1 MINRM
6 DRILKNTISR
16 KRGFLNGKYNCSA
29 GRFVKRNMFEKKEK
43 ALSFIIPLFIRSIP
57 EVLSWPYPIGF
68 DPVGFYAPSAVD
80 EVVFHISFS
89 ELLKRTSFLYIVYTL
104 FYKLIGDPL
113 LPSKILAP
121 LLTGFIGYT
130 VYIFV
135 RGLGVKPSTAFLASI
150 LSTTYFVALRISWE
164 MYRQMFAT
172 IFLFTIFYLETKPQ
186 TLTNKIFQAVLSFL
200 TSWSHEFITL
210 LLLIHKGI
218 QALEKKNPW
227 KILQE
232 ALLALPAALFL
243 LYEVYSPREVALQIP
258 VFHVK
263 SSSTLDTFFFI
274 TGFIVY
280 LYLPIAPLVI
290 PGMSFLKT
298 PQLRN
303 WALTCL
309 ALSYLPLNPSGFDIH
324 WYRWVILLN
333 YPITITAAKGFELLT
348 SSRSGKRS
356 IARKVAFGT
365 LVLVFVFTATYIA
378 LPPEQQWN
386 KYFGDWNSYKQFIQ
400 TSMLQSSIP
409 LKDIEP
415 TIEAIKWVDS
425 LPGNKTLVLHEAF
438 HNWAKIY
445 ARHTNLIRIV
455 ESDLTSPIRTN
466 ISEQLLQL
474 AVFQNNTVYTIWWTN
489 TTWYNMPRPPPQF
502 KLLRAFQDIAVYIY
516 QP

>member
-1 MINRM
+1 MRK
-6 DRILKNTISR
+6 LKISE
-16 KRGFLNGKYNCSA
+16 KV
-29 GRFVKRNMFEKKEK
+29 VKI
-43 ALSFIIPLFIRSIP
+43 LSFVIPFFVRLIP
-57 EVLSWPYPIGF
+57 EILAWPYPIGF
-68 DPVGFYAPSAVD
+68 DTVGFYAPVAVK
-80 EVVFHISFS
+80 EVVFKTRLPKLVKSTY
-89 ELLKRTSFLYIVYTL
+89 LLYVVYTIL
-104 FYKLIGDPL
+104 YKLLGDSL
-113 LPSKILAP
+113 LPSKLLAP
-121 LLTGFIGYT
+121 LLTGLIGYT
-130 VYIFV
+130 VYKFV
-135 RGLGVKPSTAFLASI
+135 RGLGVKPSTAFLASL

-164 MYRQMFAT
+164 MYRQMLAT
-172 IFLFTIFYLETKPQ
+172 LFLFTIFYLETKPQ

-200 TSWSHEFITL
+200 TAWSHEFITVIL
-210 LLLIHKGI
+210 LVHKGI

-232 ALLALPAALFL
+232 ALPALPAALFL

-263 SSSTLDTFFFI
+263 SSSPLDLFFFI
-274 TGFIVY
+274 TVFIVY
-280 LYLPIAPLVI
+280 LYFPIAPLVI
-290 PGMSFLKT
+290 PALNFLKT

-303 WALTCL
+303 WTLTCL
-309 ALSYLPLNPSGFDIH
+309 ALSYLPLNPFGFDIH

-348 SSRSGKRS
+348 SSQSGKRS

-438 HNWAKIY
+438 HNWAQLY

-455 ESDLTSPIRTN
+455 EPDLTSPTRAN
-466 ISEQLLQL
+466 ISQQLLQL
-474 AVFQNNTVYTIWWTN
+474 AELQNNMVYTIWWTN

-502 KLLRAFQDIAVYIY
+502 KLIKTFQNIAVYVY